1 MGDSMTTDTYI
12 KNLLDLYSLVTVLSE
27 KNGCRVLR
35 LRNKQNGRDLVLR
48 RFPKAVDAY
57 GLLCDIR
64 CENLPEIYD
73 AILLDDG
80 QIVLEEFIDGIT
92 VADVMQAGNY
102 RYWGAKK
109 VLQGICSALTVLH
122 SRGIIHR
129 DVKPENV
136 MVDGNGRVVLIDFNA
151 SRKES
156 ANRKDTKIMGTVG
169 YAAPEQLG
177 LSQSDARTDI
187 YAAGVL
193 FNVMLT
199 GKHPTE
205 AYARG
210 YAGRIIR
217 KCTALNPSNRY
228 QSAKELAA
236 KL

>member
-1 MGDSMTTDTYI
+1 MTADTYI
-12 KNLLDLYSLVTVLSE
+12 KGLLKTYSLVTILSE
-27 KNGCRVLR
+27 KNDCKVLR
-35 LRNKQNGRDLVLR
+35 LRNKKAGKDLVLR
-48 RFPKAVDAY
+48 SLPKHSEAY
-57 GLLCDIR
+57 EILCGIR

-73 AILLDDG
+73 TIATDDG
-80 QIVLEEFIDGIT
+80 QIVLEEYIDGIT
-92 VADVMQAGNY
+92 VAEVMQAEKY
-102 RYWGAKK
+102 RYRGARK
-109 VLQGICSALTVLH
+109 VLQQVCNALSVLH

-156 ANRKDTKIMGTVG
+156 TAGKDTKIMGTVG

-193 FNVMLT
+193 LNVMLT

-205 AYARG
+205 AFARG
-210 YAGRIIR
+210 RAGRIIR

>member
-1 MGDSMTTDTYI
+1 MTTDTYI
-12 KNLLDLYSLVTVLSE
+12 KHLLDTYCLVTVLSE
-27 KNGCRVLR
+27 KNDCKVLR
-35 LRNKQNGRDLVLR
+35 LRNKKNGRDLVLR
-48 RFPKAVDAY
+48 SLPKYSEAY
-57 GLLCDIR
+57 EILCGIR

-73 AILLDDG
+73 AIPLDDG
-80 QIVLEEFIDGIT
+80 QIVLEEYVDGIT
-92 VADVMQAGNY
+92 VAEVMQAGKY
-102 RYWGAKK
+102 RYWGARK
-109 VLQGICSALTVLH
+109 VLTDVCSALSVLH

-156 ANRKDTKIMGTVG
+156 TASKDTKIMGTVG

-193 FNVMLT
+193 LNVMLT

-205 AYARG
+205 VFPRG
-210 YAGRIIR
+210 HAGRIVR